1 MGNVYLIIIDGLGVG
16 SQEDAYSYGDDG
28 SNTLG
33 HVSAKTRCRL
43 PNFQKLGIGNIIPLD
58 SIPPS
63 AEPLAAFGKM
73 REVSAGKDSTTGHW
87 EMSGVI
93 LEKPFP
99 TYSHGFPKSVIEK
112 FCNGIHVEGILAN
125 QRYSGTAVIDAF
137 GEEHMKTGKPIVYTS
152 ADSVFQLACHTD
164 IVPLEKLYDW
174 CEFARNEVMIG
185 EHAVGRVIA
194 RPFAGEPG
202 SFYRLSDQ
210 RHDFSMK
217 APDPNLPAFLMDNGV
232 KTYSIGKVIDLFAEE
247 GFTQF
252 RRTKGNDEGLAQVL
266 NAMAA
271 MRGTN
276 KNFIFVNLIDTDQL
290 FGHRN
295 DPEGY
300 AGSLEAIDRAI
311 PALTSKL
318 NDDDILIFTGD
329 HGNDPTTESTDH
341 AREFVPLL
349 VYPSTVCETLEL
361 GIRKTFSDIA
371 VSVAQYFE
379 LEHSFTG
386 TSFLK

>member
-16 SQEDAYSYGDDG
+16 SQEDAYLYGDEG

-33 HVSAKTRCRL
+33 HISAVTGCRL

-58 SIPPS
+58 SVPPV
-63 AEPLAAFGKM
+63 ANPLASFGKM
-73 REVSAGKDSTTGHW
+73 REVAAGKDSTTGHW
-87 EMSGVI
+87 EISGVA

-99 TYSHGFPKSVIEK
+99 TYPKGFPKSVIEK
-112 FCNGIHVEGILAN
+112 FCEGIGTEGVLAN
-125 QRYSGTAVIDAF
+125 QPYSGTAVIDAF

-152 ADSVFQLACHTD
+152 ADSVFQVACHTD
-164 IVPLEKLYDW
+164 IVPLERLYEW
-174 CEFARNEVMIG
+174 CEFARNKVMTG
-185 EHAVGRVIA
+185 DHAVGRVIA

-202 SFYRLSDQ
+202 NFYRLSDQ

-217 APDPNLPAFLMDNGV
+217 APMPNLPAYLMENGV

-247 GFTQF
+247 GFTQY
-252 RRTKGNDEGLAQVL
+252 RRTKGNDEGLAQIL

-271 MRGTN
+271 MRGSD

-295 DPEGY
+295 DPKGY
-300 AGSLEAIDRAI
+300 AESLEAIDRAL
-311 PALTSKL
+311 PAMLSKL
-318 NDDDILIFTGD
+318 NEDDVLMFTGD

-349 VYPSTVCETLEL
+349 VYPSSACETLEL
-361 GIRKTFSDIA
+361 GTRKTFSDIA
-371 VSVAQYFE
+371 VSVARYFG
-379 LEHSFTG
+379 LEHSFKG
-386 TSFLK
+386 ASFLK